1 MGKVSKIALIIFILI
16 LTITFT
22 IVAEE
27 NKKAKL
33 KELQKEILNNAENI
47 KSSEPNVTKS
57 TQLLAALP
65 EPDEKPAVAVLKVP
79 DKTGERTETRSTVVS
94 QGATDMLITALKR
107 SRQFRILDRVINN
120 NVMQE
125 QNLQKNNLLAEGE
138 NPDLNKLSG
147 ADYFITGAV
156 TEYQVEK
163 KTGGKGITIGGLG
176 GSTEYAV
183 ATTAID
189 LRLIDSTT
197 GKVVWSRSLKDEI
210 KGEKVDLQAFSF
222 MGENIVE
229 LETGKGSQEVI
240 NLVLRTLIEEG
251 VFELAQSDLE

>member
-1 MGKVSKIALIIFILI
+1 MKKVSKITLIIFILI
-16 LTITFT
+16 FTITFT
-22 IVAEE
+22 IIAEE
-27 NKKAKL
+27 NEEAKL
-33 KELQKEILNNAENI
+33 KELQQQILNNAENI
-47 KSSEPNVTKS
+47 KSSKPNVTKA
-57 TQLLAALP
+57 TQLLAALQEP
-65 EPDEKPAVAVLKVP
+65 EEKPAVAVLKIP

-107 SRQFRILDRVINN
+107 SRQFKILDRVINN

-138 NPDLNKLSG
+138 NPDLNQLAG

-163 KTGGKGITIGGLG
+163 KTGGTGISVAGLG

-189 LRLIDSTT
+189 LRLIDSTS
-197 GKVVWSRSLKDEI
+197 GEVIWSRSLKDEI
-210 KGEKVDLQAFSF
+210 KGKKVDLQAFSF

-251 VFELAQSDLE
+251 VFELAQSDLK

>member
-107 SRQFRILDRVINN
+107 SRQFRILDRIINN

-176 GSTEYAV
+176 GST
-183 ATTAID
+183 
-189 LRLIDSTT
+189 
-197 GKVVWSRSLKDEI
+197 
-210 KGEKVDLQAFSF
+210 
-222 MGENIVE
+222 
-229 LETGKGSQEVI
+229 
-240 NLVLRTLIEEG
+240 
-251 VFELAQSDLE
+251 